1 MRSVTRTDLWSQSTD
16 TKSGTSAPELE
27 KKENRTY
34 VGTFPMSLCLDDLTD
49 TSRTHCV
56 LGGEGELVPGTTFEV
71 FQPIGALTG
80 TDGKIPPLLTVVFR
94 VLQDVAWR

>member
-1 MRSVTRTDLWSQSTD
+1 MTQSTD
-16 TKSGTSAPELE
+16 TKTEASAPELD
-27 KKENRTY
+27 KKENGSF
-34 VGTFPMSLCLDDLTD
+34 VVTFPMSLCLNDLTD

-56 LGGEGELVPGTTFEV
+56 LGGEGELIPGTTFEV

-80 TDGKIPPLLTVVFR
+80 TDGKIPPLLTVIFR